1 MPKRISSAAIGVF
14 VVGSLALVLAAVV
27 VLSAGRLFS
36 KPHRFVCFFQGSL
49 NGLKIGAAVKARGVQ
64 IGSVTQILLRL
75 PPSAGTLRV
84 QETLTE
90 LPVIFEIDESQ
101 LKAKGATGD
110 ALKPGELD
118 NLIKRGLR
126 AQLATESFLTGL
138 LYIDLDL
145 HPGTPADLVMVA
157 GSGPYREIP
166 TVPTDLQQVQQSAM
180 RALAKLEKIDFG
192 ALVQSMT
199 DAAASVK
206 DLLGSPNLRATLGS
220 LKSASANLNTTL
232 IAFRQDLALLNGRV
246 DPVLTSLKKTSDRAD
261 LALAQMTTAVAQ
273 LQMTLAPDAPLA
285 YRLGVAL
292 QDFSQASSAM
302 RELADYLQRNPSAL
316 VRGKYVSESSR

>member
-1 MPKRISSAAIGVF
+1 M
-14 VVGSLALVLAAVV
+14 VGSLALVLIAVV

-36 KPHRFVCFFQGSL
+36 KPHKFVCFFQGSL
-49 NGLKIGAAVKARGVQ
+49 NGLRVGAPVKARGVQ

-75 PPSAGTLRV
+75 PRAEGTLRV
-84 QETLTE
+84 QESLTE

-101 LKAKGATGD
+101 LKARGGTGKV
-110 ALKPGELD
+110 LQSGELM
-118 NLIKRGLR
+118 NLIQRGLR
-126 AQLATESFLTGL
+126 AQLGTESFLTGL

-145 HPGTPADLVMVA
+145 HPGTPANFVMVP

-166 TVPTDLQQVQQSAM
+166 TIPTDLQQVQESAM
-180 RALAKLEKIDFG
+180 RTLANFEKIDFG
-192 ALVQSMT
+192 ALAGSMT
-199 DAAASVK
+199 NAANAVR

-220 LKSASANLNTTL
+220 LRSASANLNTTL
-232 IAFRQDLALLNGRV
+232 VAFRQDLALFNGRV
-246 DPVLTSLKKTSDRAD
+246 DPVLTSLKKTSDHAN

-285 YRLGVAL
+285 YRLNIAL
-292 QDFSQASSAM
+292 QDFSQASNAM